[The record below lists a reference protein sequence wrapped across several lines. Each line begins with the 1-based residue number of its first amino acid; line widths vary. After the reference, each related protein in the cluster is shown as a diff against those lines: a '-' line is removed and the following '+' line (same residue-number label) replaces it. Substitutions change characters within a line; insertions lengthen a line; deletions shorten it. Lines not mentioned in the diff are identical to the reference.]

1 MTFEELG
8 LKPEILNAISRM
20 GFETPTPVQAKVIPR
35 LLENKGDMVAL
46 AQTGTG
52 KTAAFGL
59 PILNMLDHESRS
71 PQALIM
77 CPTRELCVQI
87 ARDLTVQRASSETD
101 TESEGHECEND
112 IWEQRASE
120 YQRSASVR
128 GSSATRTIGP
138 A

>member
-1 MTFEELG
+1 MKFDELG
-8 LKPEILNAISRM
+8 LTPEILTAISRM

-59 PILNMLDHESRS
+59 PIINMLDHESRA
-71 PQALIM
+71 PQALVM

-87 ARDLTVQRASSETD
+87 ARDLTDFAA
-101 TESEGHECEND
+101 G
-112 IWEQRASE
+112 
-120 YQRSASVR
+120 
-128 GSSATRTIGP
+128 
-138 A
+138 